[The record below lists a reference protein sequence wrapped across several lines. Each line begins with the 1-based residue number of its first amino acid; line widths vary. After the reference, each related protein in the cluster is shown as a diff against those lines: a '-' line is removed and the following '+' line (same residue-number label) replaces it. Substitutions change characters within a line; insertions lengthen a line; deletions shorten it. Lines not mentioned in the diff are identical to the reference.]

1 MESEEADMSG
11 RLEGRVALVTGA
23 SEGIGRATALALA
36 REGAAVAVTARHAD
50 ELEQL
55 VGEIEVAGGQA
66 FAAAGDARSEQDV
79 ARIQE
84 RTLSRFPQVDIL
96 VNNVG
101 IAKYAP
107 FSEITIRDYDWMMD
121 TNMRSTFLFT
131 KAFFP
136 GMVERRQGWVVFVAS
151 VSGLMGLP
159 NETAYAAS
167 KHAQVGFARALD
179 HEAFKVGVKVSVIA
193 PGGVN
198 TRHAFGT
205 GRMPEDSKLP
215 EYLDPANVAEAV
227 VFAVTQPKKSRL
239 FLVGMRPMN
248 ESLFD

>member
-1 MESEEADMSG
+1 MAG
-11 RLEGRVALVTGA
+11 RLDGKVAVVTGA

-36 REGAAVAVTARHAD
+36 AEGAAVAVTARSRDKLD
-50 ELEQL
+50 ELVRES
-55 VGEIEVAGGQA
+55 EAGGGHA
-66 FAAAGDARSEQDV
+66 CAVAGDATVAEDV
-79 ARIQE
+79 ERIKQE
-84 RTLSRFPQVDIL
+84 TLAAYPRVDIL

-107 FSEITIRDYDWMMD
+107 FEEISIEDYDWMMD

-136 GMVERRQGWVVFVAS
+136 AMVERGEGWIVFVAS

-159 NETAYAAS
+159 NETGYAAS

-179 HEAFKVGVKVSVIA
+179 HEARGHGIKVSVIA

-205 GRMPEDSKLP
+205 GRTASDPKLDDYLTAED
-215 EYLDPANVAEAV
+215 VAQAV
-227 VFAVTQPKKSRL
+227 VFAVTQPQKSRL
-239 FLVGMRPMN
+239 FMV
-248 ESLFD
+248 

>member
-1 MESEEADMSG
+1 MKG
-11 RLEGRVALVTGA
+11 RLEAKVALVSGA
-23 SEGIGRATALALA
+23 SQGIGRATALALA
-36 REGAAVAVTARHAD
+36 KEGADVAVTARNTA
-50 ELEQL
+50 ELGHL
-55 VGEIEVAGGQA
+55 VQEIEAAGGQA
-66 FAAAGDARSEQDV
+66 FATTGDASREEDV
-79 ARIQE
+79 ERIRQE
-84 RTLSRFPQVDIL
+84 TLERFSKVDIL

-107 FSEITIRDYDWMMD
+107 LADISIQDYDWMMN

-136 GMVERRQGWVVFVAS
+136 GMIQRRQGWIVFVAS
-151 VSGLMGLP
+151 ISGLMGLP

-167 KHAQVGFARALD
+167 KHAQIGFARALD
-179 HEAFKVGVKVSVIA
+179 HEAYNYGVKVSVVA
-193 PGGVN
+193 PGSVN

-205 GRMPEDSKLP
+205 GRTPGDPRLEG
-215 EYLDPANVAEAV
+215 YLNAEEVAEAV
-227 VFAVTQPKKSRL
+227 VFALTQPPKSRL

>member
-1 MESEEADMSG
+1 MTG
-11 RLEGRVALVTGA
+11 RLQGKIALVTGA

-36 REGAAVAVTARHAD
+36 AEGAVVVVTSRGRQG
-50 ELEQL
+50 LNQL
-55 VGEIEVAGGQA
+55 VREIEAAGGHA
-66 FAAAGDARSEQDV
+66 FATAGDARREEDV
-79 ARIQE
+79 ERIRRE
-84 RTLSRFPQVDIL
+84 TLAVCPQVDIL

-107 FSEITIRDYDWMMD
+107 FSEISIEDYDWMMD
-121 TNMRSTFLFT
+121 TNMRSSFLFT

-136 GMVERRQGWVVFVAS
+136 GMAERGEGWVVFVAS

-159 NETAYAAS
+159 NETGYAAS

-179 HEAFKVGVKVSVIA
+179 HEARKVGVKVSVVA

-205 GRMPEDSKLP
+205 GRTAGDPHLEEYLTPED
-215 EYLDPANVAEAV
+215 VAEAV
-227 VFAVTQPKKSRL
+227 VFAVTQPAKSRL
-239 FLVGMRPMN
+239 FLVGMRPMS

>member
-1 MESEEADMSG
+1 MSG
-11 RLEGRVALVTGA
+11 RLEGMVALVTGA

-36 REGAAVAVTARHAD
+36 AEGAAVALTARRRA
-50 ELEQL
+50 ELDRL
-55 VGEIEVAGGQA
+55 VSEIEAGGGHA
-66 FAAAGDARSEQDV
+66 FATAGDARSEEDV
-79 ARIQE
+79 EHIRQE
-84 RTLSRFPQVDIL
+84 TLATYPKVDIL

-107 FSEITIRDYDWMMD
+107 FSEMSVQDYDWMMD

-136 GMVERRQGWVVFVAS
+136 GMVERRQGWIVFVAS

-179 HEAFKVGVKVSVIA
+179 HEAHSYGVKVSVIA
-193 PGGVN
+193 PGGAN

-205 GRMPEDSKLP
+205 GRTPGDPRLEGYLTPED
-215 EYLDPANVAEAV
+215 VAEAV
-227 VFAVTQPKKSRL
+227 LFAVTQPPKSRL

>member
-1 MESEEADMSG
+1 MAG
-11 RLEGRVALVTGA
+11 RLDGRVALVTGA

-36 REGAAVAVTARHAD
+36 AEGAAVAVTARSRD
-50 ELEQL
+50 KLDQ
-55 VGEIEVAGGQA
+55 VVSEIEGGGGQA
-66 FAAAGDARSEQDV
+66 CAVVGDATVAGDVE
-79 ARIQE
+79 RIKQE
-84 RTLSRFPQVDIL
+84 TLAAYSKVDIL

-107 FSEITIRDYDWMMD
+107 FEEISIEDYDWMMN

-136 GMVERRQGWVVFVAS
+136 GMVERKEGWVVFVAS

-159 NETAYAAS
+159 NETGYAAS

-179 HEAFKVGVKVSVIA
+179 HEAFRHGVKVSVIA

-205 GRMPEDSKLP
+205 GRTEGDERLDG
-215 EYLDPANVAEAV
+215 YLNAQDVAEAV
-227 VFAVTQPKKSRL
+227 VFAVTQPAKSRL
-239 FLVGMRPMN
+239 FMVGMRPMN
-248 ESLFD
+248 ETMFD

>member
-1 MESEEADMSG
+1 MQTREEDVE
-11 RLEGRVALVTGA
+11 R
-23 SEGIGRATALALA
+23 I
-36 REGAAVAVTARHAD
+36 RHAT
-50 ELEQL
+50 LE
-55 VGEIEVAGGQA
+55 
-66 FAAAGDARSEQDV
+66 RYSK
-79 ARIQE
+79 
-84 RTLSRFPQVDIL
+84 VDIL

-107 FSEITIRDYDWMMD
+107 LAELSIQDYDWMMN

-136 GMVERRQGWVVFVAS
+136 GMIQRRQGWIVFMAS

-179 HEAFKVGVKVSVIA
+179 HEAYNYGVKVSVVA

-205 GRMPEDSKLP
+205 GRTPGDTRLEGYLNPE
-215 EYLDPANVAEAV
+215 EVAEAV
-227 VFAVTQPKKSRL
+227 VFAVTQPPKSRL
-239 FLVGMRPMN
+239 FMVGMRPMN

>member
-1 MESEEADMSG
+1 MSG
-11 RLEGRVALVTGA
+11 HLEGKAAVVTGA

-36 REGAAVAVTARHAD
+36 AEGAAVAVTARNRE
-50 ELEQL
+50 ELERL
-55 VGEIEVAGGQA
+55 VNEIRAEGGHA
-66 FAAAGDARSEQDV
+66 FATGGDARSEADV
-79 ARIQE
+79 ERIRQE
-84 RTLSRFPQVDIL
+84 TLATYPRVDIL

-107 FSEITIRDYDWMMD
+107 FSEISIQDYDWMMD

-136 GMVERRQGWVVFVAS
+136 GMVEHRQGCIVFVAS

-179 HEAFKVGVKVSVIA
+179 HEARPYGVKVSVIA
-193 PGGVN
+193 PGGAN

-205 GRMPEDSKLP
+205 GRTPGDTRLEGYLTPED
-215 EYLDPANVAEAV
+215 VAEAV
-227 VFAVTQPKKSRL
+227 LFAVTQPPKSRL

>member
-1 MESEEADMSG
+1 MNG
-11 RLEGRVALVTGA
+11 RLEGKVALVTGA

-36 REGAAVAVTARHAD
+36 AEGAAVAVTARNRAQLD
-50 ELEQL
+50 EL
-55 VGEIEVAGGQA
+55 VSEIQAGGGRGLA
-66 FAAAGDARSEQDV
+66 MAGDARLEQDV
-79 ARIQE
+79 ERIRQE
-84 RTLSRFPQVDIL
+84 TLRTYPKVDIL

-107 FSEITIRDYDWMMD
+107 LAEISIEDYDWMMD

-136 GMVERRQGWVVFVAS
+136 GMIERGQGWIIFVAS

-159 NETAYAAS
+159 NETGYAAS

-179 HEAFKVGVKVSVIA
+179 HEAYKHGVKVSVIA

-205 GRMPEDSKLP
+205 GRTAADSQLNGYLGPED
-215 EYLDPANVAEAV
+215 VAKAV
-227 VFAVTQPKKSRL
+227 VFAVTQPPKARL
-239 FLVGMRPMN
+239 FLLGMRPTN

>member
-1 MESEEADMSG
+1 MSG
-11 RLEGRVALVTGA
+11 RLEGKVALVTGA

-36 REGAAVAVTARHAD
+36 AEEAAVVVTARSRD
-50 ELEQL
+50 KLQQL
-55 VGEIEVAGGQA
+55 ASEIETDGGRA
-66 FAAAGDARSEQDV
+66 CAAAGDATVVEDV
-79 ARIQE
+79 ERIKQE
-84 RTLSRFPQVDIL
+84 ALAAFGQVDIL

-107 FSEITIRDYDWMMD
+107 FDAITIDDYDWMMN

-136 GMVERRQGWVVFVAS
+136 GMVERGQGWIVFVAS

-159 NETAYAAS
+159 NETGYAAS

-179 HEAFKVGVKVSVIA
+179 HEARTHGVKVSVIA

-205 GRMPEDSKLP
+205 GRTAGDPRLK
-215 EYLDPANVAEAV
+215 EYLTAEDVAQAV
-227 VFAVTQPKKSRL
+227 VFAAAQPPKSRVFML
-239 FLVGMRPMN
+239 GMRPMS

>member
-1 MESEEADMSG
+1 MEG
-11 RLEGRVALVTGA
+11 RLKSRVAVVTGA

-36 REGAAVAVTARHAD
+36 AEGAAIVVTSRHQE
-50 ELEQL
+50 ELDRL
-55 VGEIEVAGGQA
+55 VGEIEAAGGHA
-66 FAAAGDARSEQDV
+66 LAVAGDARLEEDV
-79 ARIQE
+79 E
-84 RTLSRFPQVDIL
+84 RVRQKTLAAHPHVDIL

-107 FSEITIRDYDWMMD
+107 FSEITVQDYDWMMD

-131 KAFFP
+131 KAFYP
-136 GMVERRQGWVVFVAS
+136 GMAERRSGWVVFVAS

-159 NETAYAAS
+159 NETGYAAS

-179 HEAFKVGVKVSVIA
+179 HEARQSGVKVSVIA

-205 GRMPEDSKLP
+205 GRTAGDPHLEA
-215 EYLDPANVAEAV
+215 YLDSEDVAEAV
-227 VFAVTQPKKSRL
+227 VFAVTQPAKSRL
-239 FLVGMRPMN
+239 FMVGMRPMS

>member
-1 MESEEADMSG
+1 MSG
-11 RLEGRVALVTGA
+11 RLDGKTALVTGA

-36 REGAAVAVTARHAD
+36 AEGAAVAVTARSGDA
-50 ELEQL
+50 LAQL
-55 VGEIEVAGGQA
+55 VSEIEAQGVQA
-66 FAAAGDARSEQDV
+66 RATAGDATVAADV
-79 ARIQE
+79 KRIRE
-84 RTLSRFPQVDIL
+84 ETLEAYGRVDIL

-107 FSEITIRDYDWMMD
+107 FDEISIEDYDWMMD
-121 TNMRSTFLFT
+121 TNMRSSFLFT
-131 KAFFP
+131 KAFYP
-136 GMVERRQGWVVFVAS
+136 GMVQRGEGWIVFVAS

-159 NETAYAAS
+159 NETGYAAS

-179 HEAFKVGVKVSVIA
+179 HEARAHGVRVSVIA

-205 GRMPEDSKLP
+205 GRVEGDSRLNDYLGPED
-215 EYLDPANVAEAV
+215 VAQAV
-227 VFAVTQPKKSRL
+227 VFAATQPAKSRL
-239 FLVGMRPMN
+239 FLVGMRPMS

>member
-1 MESEEADMSG
+1 MNR

-36 REGAAVAVTARHAD
+36 AEGAAVAITARSRAK
-50 ELEQL
+50 LEQL
-55 VGEIEVAGGQA
+55 VNEIEEQGGSA
-66 FAAAGDARSEQDV
+66 LAVAGDARLEEDV
-79 ARIQE
+79 ERIGKE
-84 RTLSRFPQVDIL
+84 TLATYSRVDIL

-107 FSEITIRDYDWMMD
+107 FVEISIEDFDWMMN

-136 GMVERRQGWVVFVAS
+136 GMVERQQGWIVFVAS

-159 NETAYAAS
+159 NETGYAAS

-179 HEAFKVGVKVSVIA
+179 HEAYKHGIKVSVIA
-193 PGGVN
+193 PGGTN

-205 GRMPEDSKLP
+205 GRTAEDPRLHDYLTPED
-215 EYLDPANVAEAV
+215 VAQTV
-227 VFAVTQPKKSRL
+227 VFAVTQPPKSRL
-239 FLVGMRPMN
+239 FLIGMRPVN

>member
-1 MESEEADMSG
+1 
-11 RLEGRVALVTGA
+11 
-23 SEGIGRATALALA
+23 
-36 REGAAVAVTARHAD
+36 VAVTARNRAD
-50 ELEQL
+50 LDQL
-55 VGEIEVAGGQA
+55 VREIETAGGHA
-66 FAAAGDARSEQDV
+66 FAAAGDASMEEDV
-79 ARIQE
+79 ERIRRE
-84 RTLSRFPQVDIL
+84 TLARFPRVDIL

-107 FSEITIRDYDWMMD
+107 LSEITVQDYDWMMN

-136 GMVERRQGWVVFVAS
+136 GMIERLQGWIVFVAS

-159 NETAYAAS
+159 NETGYAAS

-179 HEAFKVGVKVSVIA
+179 HEARKYGVKVSVVA

-205 GRMPEDSKLP
+205 GRTPADSHLD
-215 EYLDPANVAEAV
+215 EYLDAEDVAEAV
-227 VFAVTQPKKSRL
+227 VFAVTQPAKSRV
-239 FLVGMRPMN
+239 FMVGMRPMN
-248 ESLFD
+248 ETLFD

>member
-1 MESEEADMSG
+1 MAG
-11 RLEGRVALVTGA
+11 RLEGKVAVVTGA

-36 REGAAVAVTARHAD
+36 EEGAAVAVTARSRD
-50 ELEQL
+50 KLGQL
-55 VGEIEVAGGQA
+55 VSEIEANGGRA
-66 FAAAGDARSEQDV
+66 CASVGDATQVEDV
-79 ARIQE
+79 ERIKQE
-84 RTLSRFPQVDIL
+84 TLAAYGRVNIL

-107 FSEITIRDYDWMMD
+107 FDQISIEDYDWMMD

-136 GMVERRQGWVVFVAS
+136 GMVERGEGWVVFVAS

-159 NETAYAAS
+159 NETGYAAS

-179 HEAFKVGVKVSVIA
+179 HEARAHGVKVSVIA

-205 GRMPEDSKLP
+205 GRTEGDVRLED
-215 EYLDPANVAEAV
+215 YLNAEDVAQAV
-227 VFAVTQPKKSRL
+227 VFAVTQPAKSRL
-239 FLVGMRPMN
+239 FMVGMRPMS
-248 ESLFD
+248 ETLFD

>member
-1 MESEEADMSG
+1 M
-11 RLEGRVALVTGA
+11 
-23 SEGIGRATALALA
+23 
-36 REGAAVAVTARHAD
+36 
-50 ELEQL
+50 
-55 VGEIEVAGGQA
+55 
-66 FAAAGDARSEQDV
+66 
-79 ARIQE
+79 
-84 RTLSRFPQVDIL
+84 DIL

-107 FSEITIRDYDWMMD
+107 LSEITVQDYDWMMN

-136 GMVERRQGWVVFVAS
+136 GMTERRQGWIVFVAS

-159 NETAYAAS
+159 NETGYAAS

-179 HEAFKVGVKVSVIA
+179 HEARKYGVKVSIVA

-205 GRMPEDSKLP
+205 GRTPEDSHLD
-215 EYLDPANVAEAV
+215 EYLNAEDVAEAV
-227 VFAVTQPKKSRL
+227 VFAVTQPAKSRV
-239 FLVGMRPMN
+239 FMVGMRPMN
-248 ESLFD
+248 ETLFD

>member
-1 MESEEADMSG
+1 MKG
-11 RLEGRVALVTGA
+11 RLEGKVALVTGA
-23 SEGIGRATALALA
+23 SQGIGRAAALALA
-36 REGAAVAVTARHAD
+36 REGADLAVTARSRD
-50 ELEQL
+50 ELDRL
-55 VGEIEVAGGQA
+55 VQEIETAGAHA
-66 FAAAGDARSEQDV
+66 FATTGDARLEEDV
-79 ARIQE
+79 ERIRRE
-84 RTLSRFPQVDIL
+84 TLERFPKVDIL

-107 FSEITIRDYDWMMD
+107 FADLSVQDYDWMMN

-131 KAFFP
+131 KAFFQ
-136 GMVERRQGWVVFVAS
+136 GMIERRQGWIVFVAS

-167 KHAQVGFARALD
+167 KHAQIGFARALD
-179 HEAFKVGVKVSVIA
+179 HEAHKYGVKVSVVA

-205 GRMPEDSKLP
+205 GRTAGDSHLEGYLNPED
-215 EYLDPANVAEAV
+215 VAEAI
-227 VFAVTQPKKSRL
+227 VFAVTQPPKSRL

-248 ESLFD
+248 ETLFD

>member
-1 MESEEADMSG
+1 MAG
-11 RLEGRVALVTGA
+11 RLDGKIALVTGA

-36 REGAAVAVTARHAD
+36 AAGAAVAVTARGQD
-50 ELEQL
+50 KLQQL
-55 VGEIEVAGGQA
+55 AREIEASGGKA
-66 FAAAGDARSEQDV
+66 FAAAGDAAKAEDV
-79 ARIQE
+79 ERIQQE
-84 RTLSRFPQVDIL
+84 VLAKYGRVDIL

-107 FSEITIRDYDWMMD
+107 FAEISIEDYDWMMN

-131 KAFFP
+131 KVFFP
-136 GMVERRQGWVVFVAS
+136 GMVERGEGWVVMVAS

-159 NETAYAAS
+159 NETGYAAS

-179 HEAFKVGVKVSVIA
+179 HEARLHGVKVSVIA

-205 GRMPEDSKLP
+205 GRTEADPKLGDYLSAED
-215 EYLDPANVAEAV
+215 VAEAV
-227 VFAVTQPKKSRL
+227 VFAVTQPAKSRL

-248 ESLFD
+248 ETLFD

>member
-1 MESEEADMSG
+1 MTG
-11 RLEGRVALVTGA
+11 RLEGKVAVVTGA

-36 REGAAVAVTARHAD
+36 KEGAAVAVTSRNRAELEKLAD
-50 ELEQL
+50 E
-55 VGEIEVAGGQA
+55 IRAGGRQA
-66 FAAAGDARSEQDV
+66 FAAAGDARLEEDV
-79 ARIQE
+79 ERIRQE
-84 RTLSRFPQVDIL
+84 TLTTYPRVDIL

-107 FSEITIRDYDWMMD
+107 FAKMTVQDYDWMMD

-136 GMVERRQGWVVFVAS
+136 GMVERREGWVVFVAS

-159 NETAYAAS
+159 NETGYAAS

-179 HEAFKVGVKVSVIA
+179 HEAYKYGVKVSIIA

-205 GRMPEDSKLP
+205 GRTAGDAHLDSYLNPED
-215 EYLDPANVAEAV
+215 VAEAV
-227 VFAVTQPKKSRL
+227 VFAVTQPAKSRL
-239 FLVGMRPMN
+239 FVVGMRPMS
-248 ESLFD
+248 ESLLE

>member
-1 MESEEADMSG
+1 MNG
-11 RLEGRVALVTGA
+11 RLEGKVALITGA
-23 SEGIGRATALALA
+23 SQGIGRASAIALA
-36 REGAAVAVTARHAD
+36 REGAEVAVTARNRAD
-50 ELEQL
+50 LDQL
-55 VGEIEVAGGQA
+55 VKEIEMAGGHA
-66 FAAAGDARSEQDV
+66 FAAAGDASMEEDV
-79 ARIQE
+79 ERIRRE
-84 RTLSRFPQVDIL
+84 TLARFPKVDIL

-107 FSEITIRDYDWMMD
+107 LSEITVQDYDWMMN

-136 GMVERRQGWVVFVAS
+136 GMVERRQGWIVFVAS

-159 NETAYAAS
+159 NETGYAAS

-179 HEAFKVGVKVSVIA
+179 HEAYKYGVKVSVVA

-205 GRMPEDSKLP
+205 GRTPGDSHLD
-215 EYLDPANVAEAV
+215 EYLNAEDVAEAV
-227 VFAVTQPKKSRL
+227 VFAVTQPAKSRV
-239 FLVGMRPMN
+239 FMVGMRPMN
-248 ESLFD
+248 ETLFD

>member
-1 MESEEADMSG
+1 MSG
-11 RLEGRVALVTGA
+11 RLEGKIAVVTGA

-36 REGAAVAVTARHAD
+36 REAAAVAVTARNVD
-50 ELEQL
+50 DLNK
-55 VGEIEVAGGQA
+55 VVREIEAGGRQA
-66 FAAAGDARSEQDV
+66 SAAAGDARSEEDV
-79 ARIQE
+79 ARIRDE
-84 RTLSRFPQVDIL
+84 VLGKYGQVDIL

-107 FSEITIRDYDWMMD
+107 FAEISIQDYDWMME

-136 GMVERRQGWVVFVAS
+136 GMVERREGWVVFIAS

-179 HEAFKVGVKVSVIA
+179 HEAYKYGVKVSVIA

-205 GRMPEDSKLP
+205 GRTPEDAKLP
-215 EYLDPANVAEAV
+215 EYLGAEEVAEAV
-227 VFAVTQPKKSRL
+227 VFAVIQPAKSRL
-239 FLVGMRPMN
+239 FMVGMRPMN

>member
-1 MESEEADMSG
+1 MSG
-11 RLEGRVALVTGA
+11 RLEGKVALVTGA

-36 REGAAVAVTARHAD
+36 AEGAAVAVTARNR
-50 ELEQL
+50 EKLEQL
-55 VGEIEVAGGQA
+55 VGEIVASGRQA
-66 FAAAGDARSEQDV
+66 CAVAGDATVAADV
-79 ARIQE
+79 ERIRQE
-84 RTLSRFPQVDIL
+84 TLAAYSQVDIL

-107 FSEITIRDYDWMMD
+107 FEEISIEDYDWMMD

-136 GMVERRQGWVVFVAS
+136 GMVERGEGWVVFVAS

-159 NETAYAAS
+159 NETGYAAS

-179 HEAFKVGVKVSVIA
+179 HEAYKHGVKVSVIA

-205 GRMPEDSKLP
+205 GRTAGDPRLED
-215 EYLDPANVAEAV
+215 YLAAEDVAQAV
-227 VFAVTQPKKSRL
+227 VFAVTQPRKSRL
-239 FLVGMRPMN
+239 FMIGMRPMN
-248 ESLFD
+248 EGLFD

>member
-1 MESEEADMSG
+1 MSG
-11 RLEGRVALVTGA
+11 RLDGKVALVTGA

-36 REGAAVAVTARHAD
+36 AEDAAVVVTARSRD
-50 ELEQL
+50 KLEQL
-55 VGEIEVAGGQA
+55 VSEIEEGGGRA
-66 FAAAGDARSEQDV
+66 CVAAGDAAVAEDV
-79 ARIQE
+79 ERIKQE
-84 RTLSRFPQVDIL
+84 ALVTFGRVDIL

-107 FSEITIRDYDWMMD
+107 FDEITIDDYDWMMN

-136 GMVERRQGWVVFVAS
+136 GMVERGQGWIVFVAS

-159 NETAYAAS
+159 NETGYAAS

-179 HEAFKVGVKVSVIA
+179 HEAYKHGVKVSVIA

-205 GRMPEDSKLP
+205 GRTAGDPRLE
-215 EYLDPANVAEAV
+215 EYLTAEDVAQAV
-227 VFAVTQPKKSRL
+227 VFAATQPPKSRL
-239 FLVGMRPMN
+239 FMLGMRPMV

>member
-1 MESEEADMSG
+1 MTG
-11 RLEGRVALVTGA
+11 RLEGKVAMVTGA

-36 REGAAVAVTARHAD
+36 AEGAAVAVTARNRT
-50 ELEQL
+50 ELGQL
-55 VGEIEVAGGQA
+55 VREIEAGGGHA
-66 FAAAGDARSEQDV
+66 FAMAGDARSEEDV
-79 ARIQE
+79 ERIRQE
-84 RTLSRFPQVDIL
+84 ALATTAKVDIL

-107 FSEITIRDYDWMMD
+107 LSELSIQDYDWMMD

-131 KAFFP
+131 KAFFS
-136 GMVERRQGWVVFVAS
+136 GMIERRQGWIVFVAS

-159 NETAYAAS
+159 NETGYAAS

-179 HEAFKVGVKVSVIA
+179 HEAYKYGVKVCILA
-193 PGGVN
+193 PGGAN

-205 GRMPEDSKLP
+205 GRTPDDPRLEGYLSPED
-215 EYLDPANVAEAV
+215 VAEAV
-227 VFAVTQPKKSRL
+227 VFAVTQPPKSRL

>member
-1 MESEEADMSG
+1 MNG
-11 RLEGRVALVTGA
+11 RLEGKVALVTGA

-36 REGAAVAVTARHAD
+36 AEGAAVAVTARNHA
-50 ELEQL
+50 ELQQ
-55 VGEIEVAGGQA
+55 VVSEIKKGGGRA
-66 FAAAGDARSEQDV
+66 FAAAGDARSEEDV
-79 ARIQE
+79 QRIT
-84 RTLSRFPQVDIL
+84 RATLATYPKVDIL

-107 FSEITIRDYDWMMD
+107 FSEMSIQDYDWMMD

-136 GMVERRQGWVVFVAS
+136 GMLERREGWIVFIAS

-179 HEAFKVGVKVSVIA
+179 HEAYKYGVKVSVVA
-193 PGGVN
+193 PGGAN

-205 GRMPEDSKLP
+205 GRTPGDPHLDGYLNPED
-215 EYLDPANVAEAV
+215 VAEAV
-227 VFAVTQPKKSRL
+227 VFAVTQPAKSRL

>member
-1 MESEEADMSG
+1 MSEQ
-11 RLEGRVALVTGA
+11 LEGRVALVTGA

-36 REGAAVAVTARHAD
+36 REGAAVAVTARSGDA
-50 ELEQL
+50 LEQL
-55 VGEIEVAGGQA
+55 VHEIEAGGEHA
-66 FAAAGDARSEQDV
+66 YAAVGDAKSEEDV
-79 ARIQE
+79 ARIRGE
-84 RTLSRFPQVDIL
+84 ILARFSQVDIL

-107 FSEITIRDYDWMMD
+107 FSEITIEDYDWMMD

-131 KAFFP
+131 KAFFSD
-136 GMVERRQGWVVFVAS
+136 MVGRRQGWVVFVAS
-151 VSGLMGLP
+151 VSGLIGLP

-179 HEAFKVGVKVSVIA
+179 QEAFKCGVKVSVIA

-205 GRMPEDSKLP
+205 GRTPEDAKLP
-215 EYLDPANVAEAV
+215 DYLDPEEVAEAV
-227 VFAVTQPKKSRL
+227 VFAVTQPVKSRL
-239 FLVGMRPMN
+239 FMVGMRPMN

>member
-1 MESEEADMSG
+1 MNG
-11 RLEGRVALVTGA
+11 RLAGKVAVVTGA
-23 SEGIGRATALALA
+23 SEGIGRAAALALA
-36 REGAAVAVTARHAD
+36 AEGASVAVTARSRD
-50 ELEQL
+50 KLEQL
-55 VGEIEVAGGQA
+55 VREIEANGGGA
-66 FAAAGDARSEQDV
+66 CAAVGDATKAEDVEQ
-79 ARIQE
+79 IKQE
-84 RTLSRFPQVDIL
+84 TLAAFKQVDIL

-107 FSEITIRDYDWMMD
+107 FEEISIADYDWMMD

-136 GMVERRQGWVVFVAS
+136 GMVERGEGWIVFVAS

-159 NETAYAAS
+159 NETGYAAS

-179 HEAFKVGVKVSVIA
+179 HEAFRHGVKVSVVA

-205 GRMPEDSKLP
+205 GRTEGDARLED
-215 EYLDPANVAEAV
+215 YLNAEDVAQAV
-227 VFAVTQPKKSRL
+227 LFAVTQPRKSRL
-239 FLVGMRPMN
+239 FMVGMRPMN
-248 ESLFD
+248 ETLFD

>member
-1 MESEEADMSG
+1 MNR
-11 RLEGRVALVTGA
+11 RLEGKVALVTGA

-36 REGAAVAVTARHAD
+36 AEGASVAVTARNRE
-50 ELEQL
+50 ELERL
-55 VGEIEVAGGQA
+55 ASEIQAAGVHA
-66 FAAAGDARSEQDV
+66 RAVPGDARLEEDV
-79 ARIQE
+79 ERIRQE
-84 RTLSRFPQVDIL
+84 TLAVFPAVDIL

-107 FSEITIRDYDWMMD
+107 FDQISIEDYDWMMD

-136 GMVERRQGWVVFVAS
+136 GMVERHQGWVVFVAS

-159 NETAYAAS
+159 NETGYAAS

-179 HEAFKVGVKVSVIA
+179 HEAYKQGVKVTVVA
-193 PGGVN
+193 PGGAN
-198 TRHAFGT
+198 TRHAFGN
-205 GRMPEDSKLP
+205 GRVPGDPRLDGYLTPED
-215 EYLDPANVAEAV
+215 VAQAV
-227 VFAVTQPKKSRL
+227 VFAVTQPPKSRL
-239 FLVGMRPMN
+239 FLVGVRPMN

>member
-1 MESEEADMSG
+1 MSG
-11 RLEGRVALVTGA
+11 RLERKVALVTGA

-36 REGAAVAVTARHAD
+36 AEGAAVAITARSRD
-50 ELEQL
+50 KLQELAS
-55 VGEIEVAGGQA
+55 EIEAGGGRA
-66 FAAAGDARSEQDV
+66 YAVAGDATIAADV
-79 ARIQE
+79 EHIRQE
-84 RTLSRFPQVDIL
+84 TLATFGRVDIL

-107 FSEITIRDYDWMMD
+107 FEEITVEDYDWMMN

-136 GMVERRQGWVVFVAS
+136 GMVERGKGWVVFVAS

-159 NETAYAAS
+159 NETGYAAS

-179 HEAFKVGVKVSVIA
+179 HEARGHGIKVSVIA

-205 GRMPEDSKLP
+205 GRTASDPKLDDYLTAED
-215 EYLDPANVAEAV
+215 VAQAV
-227 VFAVTQPKKSRL
+227 VFAVTQPQKSRL
-239 FLVGMRPMN
+239 FMV
-248 ESLFD
+248 

>member
-1 MESEEADMSG
+1 MAG
-11 RLEGRVALVTGA
+11 RLEGKVAVVTGA

-36 REGAAVAVTARHAD
+36 AEGAAVAVTARSRD
-50 ELEQL
+50 KLQQL
-55 VGEIEVAGGQA
+55 VSEIEARGGRA
-66 FAAAGDARSEQDV
+66 CAAAGDATKAEDV
-79 ARIQE
+79 ERIKQE
-84 RTLSRFPQVDIL
+84 TLAAYGKVDIL

-107 FSEITIRDYDWMMD
+107 FAEISIEDYDWMMD

-136 GMVERRQGWVVFVAS
+136 GMVERGEGWVVFVAS

-159 NETAYAAS
+159 NETGYAAS

-179 HEAFKVGVKVSVIA
+179 HEARTHGVKVSVIA

-205 GRMPEDSKLP
+205 GRTEGDARLED
-215 EYLDPANVAEAV
+215 YLNAEDVAEAV
-227 VFAVTQPKKSRL
+227 VFAATQPTKSRV
-239 FLVGMRPMN
+239 FMIGMRPMS
-248 ESLFD
+248 ETMFD

>member
-1 MESEEADMSG
+1 MTG
-11 RLEGRVALVTGA
+11 RLDGSVAVVTGA
-23 SEGIGRATALALA
+23 SEGIGRATALALS
-36 REGAAVAVTARHAD
+36 REGAAVAVTARNAD
-50 ELEQL
+50 GLKKL
-55 VGEIEVAGGQA
+55 VGDIQAAGGRA
-66 FAAAGDARSEQDV
+66 IAAAGDARLEEDV
-79 ARIQE
+79 ARIRDEVFAQ
-84 RTLSRFPQVDIL
+84 FPRVDIL

-101 IAKYAP
+101 IARYAP
-107 FSEITIRDYDWMMD
+107 FSEMTVQDYDWMMD

-136 GMVERRQGWVVFVAS
+136 GMVERQRGWVVFVAS

-179 HEAFKVGVKVSVIA
+179 HEAFKSGVKVSVVA

-205 GRMPEDSKLP
+205 GRTPEDAKLP
-215 EYLDPANVAEAV
+215 GYLDPEEVAEAV
-227 VFAVTQPKKSRL
+227 VFAVTQPPKSRL
-239 FLVGMRPMN
+239 FMVGMRPMN

>member
-1 MESEEADMSG
+1 MKG
-11 RLEGRVALVTGA
+11 RLEARVALVTGA
-23 SEGIGRATALALA
+23 SQGIGRATAIALA
-36 REGAAVAVTARHAD
+36 KEGAEVAVTARNAA
-50 ELEQL
+50 ELGEL
-55 VGEIEVAGGQA
+55 VQEIEAAGGYA
-66 FAAAGDARSEQDV
+66 FSTTGDASLEEDV
-79 ARIQE
+79 ERIRQE
-84 RTLSRFPQVDIL
+84 TLERFSRVDIL

-101 IAKYAP
+101 IARYAP
-107 FSEITIRDYDWMMD
+107 LADLSIQDYDWMMN

-136 GMVERRQGWVVFVAS
+136 GMIQRRQGWIVFVAS

-179 HEAFKVGVKVSVIA
+179 HEAYKYGVKVSVVA
-193 PGGVN
+193 PGSVN

-205 GRMPEDSKLP
+205 GRTPGDTRLEGYLSPE
-215 EYLDPANVAEAV
+215 EVAEAV
-227 VFAVTQPKKSRL
+227 VFAVTQPPKSRL
-239 FLVGMRPMN
+239 FMVGMRPMN

>member
-1 MESEEADMSG
+1 MSG
-11 RLEGRVALVTGA
+11 RLDGRIALVTGA

-36 REGAAVAVTARHAD
+36 REGAAVVVTARNAD
-50 ELEQL
+50 ALKQL
-55 VGEIEVAGGQA
+55 VGEIESQGGKGLA
-66 FAAAGDARSEQDV
+66 VPGDARLDEDV
-79 ARIQE
+79 ARV
-84 RTLSRFPQVDIL
+84 RDATLALYDEVDIL

-107 FSEITIRDYDWMMD
+107 FSEMTIEDYDWMMD

-136 GMVERRQGWVVFVAS
+136 GMAERRQGWVVIVAS

-159 NETAYAAS
+159 NETGYAPS

-179 HEAFKVGVKVSVIA
+179 HEAIKVGVKVSLIV
-193 PGGVN
+193 PGSVN

-205 GRMPEDSKLP
+205 GRTPQDAKLP
-215 EYLDPANVAEAV
+215 EYMDPQDVAEAV
-227 VFAVTQPKKSRL
+227 VFAVTQPEKSRL
-239 FLVGMRPMN
+239 FMLGMRPMN
-248 ESLFD
+248 ETLFD

>member
-1 MESEEADMSG
+1 MNG
-11 RLEGRVALVTGA
+11 RLAGKVAVVTGA
-23 SEGIGRATALALA
+23 SEGIGRAAALALA
-36 REGAAVAVTARHAD
+36 AEGASVAVTARSRD
-50 ELEQL
+50 KLEQL
-55 VGEIEVAGGQA
+55 VSEIETKGGGA
-66 FAAAGDARSEQDV
+66 CAAVGDATKAEDV
-79 ARIQE
+79 ERIKQE
-84 RTLSRFPQVDIL
+84 TLAAFKQVDIL

-107 FSEITIRDYDWMMD
+107 FEEISIEDYDWMMD

-136 GMVERRQGWVVFVAS
+136 GMVERGEGWIVFVAS

-159 NETAYAAS
+159 NETGYAAS

-179 HEAFKVGVKVSVIA
+179 HEAFRHGVKVSVVA

-205 GRMPEDSKLP
+205 GRTEGDARLED
-215 EYLDPANVAEAV
+215 YLNAEDVAQAV
-227 VFAVTQPKKSRL
+227 LFAVTQPRKSRL
-239 FLVGMRPMN
+239 FMVGMRPMN
-248 ESLFD
+248 ETLFD

>member
-1 MESEEADMSG
+1 MTG
-11 RLEGRVALVTGA
+11 RLEGKVAVVTGA

-36 REGAAVAVTARHAD
+36 KEGAAVAVTSRNRAELEKLAD
-50 ELEQL
+50 E
-55 VGEIEVAGGQA
+55 IRAGGRQA
-66 FAAAGDARSEQDV
+66 FAAAGDARLEEDV
-79 ARIQE
+79 ERIRQE
-84 RTLSRFPQVDIL
+84 TLTTYPRVDIL

-107 FSEITIRDYDWMMD
+107 FAEMTVQDYDWMMD

-136 GMVERRQGWVVFVAS
+136 GMVERREGWVVFVAS

-159 NETAYAAS
+159 NETGYAAS

-179 HEAFKVGVKVSVIA
+179 HEAYKYGVKVSIIA

-205 GRMPEDSKLP
+205 GRTAGDAHLDSYLNSED
-215 EYLDPANVAEAV
+215 VAEAV
-227 VFAVTQPKKSRL
+227 VFAVTQPAKSRL
-239 FLVGMRPMN
+239 FVVGMRPMS
-248 ESLFD
+248 ESLLE